1 MRSGH
6 DIVMP
11 TERQMLHLHPGQL
24 SDYGRSQIDLDQIN
38 FAISNHERV
47 AAGEPAI
54 IGGGSGTF
62 SNFAETTVL
71 AHLTG
76 QDNTSWANLAPTFL
90 ALCTTVPDSSKTGS
104 TIVEASYTGYARL
117 SVAAASWA
125 SAISG
130 GAGAASSIAN
140 GSTLTFAACTAGTST
155 VIGWA
160 LCTAS
165 TVGNVLAWGSATST
179 VISTTQTPATVAIG
193 ALSLTLI

>member
-1 MRSGH
+1 MSRL
-6 DIVMP
+6 VMP
-11 TERQMLHLHPGQL
+11 TERQMLHLNPGHL
-24 SDYGRSQIDLDQIN
+24 SDFGRNEIDIEQIEW
-38 FAISNHERV
+38 AIGVHESR
-47 AAGEPAI
+47 AMA
-54 IGGGSGTF
+54 GGSGTF

-76 QDNTSWANLAPTFL
+76 QDNASWANLAPTFL
-90 ALCTTVPDSSKTGS
+90 ALTTVVPDSSKTGS
-104 TIVEASYTGYARL
+104 TITEAGYTGYARL

-125 SAISG
+125 AAVSG

-160 LCTAS
+160 LCTAA

>member
-1 MRSGH
+1 MGH
-6 DIVMP
+6 DIMMP
-11 TERQMLHLHPGQL
+11 TERQILHLNPGRL
-24 SDYGRSQIDLDQIN
+24 SDYGREQVDLEQVDFMVRNHQR
-38 FAISNHERV
+38 FAANGR
-47 AAGEPAI
+47 PAI
-54 IGGGSGTF
+54 AGGSGTF

-76 QDNTSWANLAPTFL
+76 QDNAAWANLAPTFL
-90 ALCTTVPDSSKTGS
+90 ALTTVVPDSSKTGS
-104 TIVEASYTGYARL
+104 TITEANYTGYARL

-125 SAISG
+125 AAVSG

-140 GSTLTFAACTAGTST
+140 SATLTFAACTAGTST

-160 LCTAS
+160 LCTAA

-179 VISTTQTPATVAIG
+179 VISTTQTPATVASG

>member
-1 MRSGH
+1 MS
-6 DIVMP
+6 DIFVP
-11 TERQMLHLHPGQL
+11 NGPQLLELGQGQL
-24 SDYGRSQIDLDQIN
+24 TEFGRQQYDHDYVD
-38 FAISNHERV
+38 FAVRNHRRKEL
-47 AAGEPAI
+47 GLQPAI
-54 IGGGSGTF
+54 AGGSGTF

-76 QDNTSWANLAPTFL
+76 QDNASWANLAPVFL
-90 ALCTTVPDSSKTGS
+90 ALCTTTPDSSKTGS

-125 SAISG
+125 AAVSG

-155 VIGWA
+155 IIGWA
-160 LCTAS
+160 LCSAV

-179 VISTTQTPATVAIG
+179 VISTTQTPATVAVG